1 MENQKGAARIKPLS
15 LVDMSS
21 AFILFGLGISLSI
34 LVFLLELIYKRIHN
48 HYFAVDHDKV
58 VKVVKANIVVKPTD
72 TKQGQ
77 RPIRVTNKV
86 QAIDSKDGKVKKA
99 PLVVVNQSPAVT
111 TPVVEAEK

>member
-1 MENQKGAARIKPLS
+1 MHS
-15 LVDMSS
+15 
-21 AFILFGLGISLSI
+21 FLFGLGISLSI
-34 LVFLLELIYKRIHN
+34 LVFLLDLIYKRIHN

-58 VKVVKANIVVKPTD
+58 VKVVKANVVKPTD

-86 QAIDSKDGKVKKA
+86 QAIDSKEGKVNKA
-99 PLVVVNQSPAVT
+99 PVVVVNQSPAVT